1 MYRDSKSTV
10 RLDEEQNNNMQN
22 TDLLLQMHDYQKYSS
37 MQTRV
42 IGQGDVNRT
51 PQRKTSNELVAV
63 YTGQKEKSFSP
74 HRTPLQPRYQAQAPR
89 TKSWVPKKATMDK
102 ATQVYDEEVLKHKYN
117 WRKERTNKMVQTDDI
132 IIERLAKEQ
141 HEFRKTQ
148 AYQRYF

>member
-74 HRTPLQPRYQAQAPR
+74 HRTPLQPRYQA
-89 TKSWVPKKATMDK
+89 
-102 ATQVYDEEVLKHKYN
+102 
-117 WRKERTNKMVQTDDI
+117 
-132 IIERLAKEQ
+132 
-141 HEFRKTQ
+141 
-148 AYQRYF
+148 